1 MKPNFFMVGAPKC
14 GTTALSEY
22 LRTHPNIYMSVPKEL
37 FYFADDF
44 PAYREAETEEEY
56 LEKFFR
62 DVLPQHQAVGE
73 ASALYLYSSVAL
85 KNLYQF
91 NPKAK
96 IMVMLRNPVDI
107 VYSYHSQLLYD
118 GDENEP
124 DFEQAWR
131 LQASRKQG
139 KNISGFC
146 REPRLLQ
153 YAEFGKL
160 GQQVERLFDIFPREK
175 IHIIWFEEFASST
188 SLVYE
193 KVLKFLEVPSDN
205 RTEFERVNVNKV
217 HKSSLLGLV
226 TQKTPKFLINAA
238 MKTKQVMGF
247 SRWGVM
253 DAIRSFNSEATTRKA
268 LSADFK
274 SELIAEFATDIQKLS
289 HLLDKDLNHWL
300 S

>member
-217 HKSSLLGLV
+217 HKSSLLGKV
-226 TQKTPKFLINAA
+226 TQKPPKFLINAA

>member
-1 MKPNFFMVGAPKC
+1 MKPNFFIIGAPKC

-22 LRTHPNIYMSVPKEL
+22 LKTHPNIYMSTPKEL

-44 PAYREAETEEEY
+44 PAYQEAKTEAEY
-56 LEKFFR
+56 LKKFFSNI
-62 DVLPQHQAVGE
+62 LPRHQAVGE

-91 NPKAK
+91 DPNAK
-96 IMVMLRNPVDI
+96 IIVMLRNPVDV

-124 DFEQAWR
+124 DFERAWK
-131 LQASRKQG
+131 LQSVRKKG
-139 KNISGFC
+139 ENISNFC

-160 GQQVERLFDIFPREK
+160 GRQIEHLLGIFPPEN
-175 IHIIWFEEFASST
+175 IHIIWFEDFSNST
-188 SLVYE
+188 QLAYE
-193 KVLKFLEVPSDN
+193 KVLNFLEVPSDN
-205 RTEFERVNVNKV
+205 RTEFERFNANKI
-217 HKSSLLGLV
+217 HKSSLLGKV
-226 TQKTPKFLINAA
+226 TQKPPKFLIDAA
-238 MKTKQVMGF
+238 MKTKQIMGI

-253 DAIRSFNSEATTRKA
+253 DTIRSFNSEPTSRKA

-274 SELIAEFATDIQKLS
+274 AELIAEFTTDIQKLS
-289 HLLDKDLNHWL
+289 CLLDKDLSHWL
-300 S
+300 N